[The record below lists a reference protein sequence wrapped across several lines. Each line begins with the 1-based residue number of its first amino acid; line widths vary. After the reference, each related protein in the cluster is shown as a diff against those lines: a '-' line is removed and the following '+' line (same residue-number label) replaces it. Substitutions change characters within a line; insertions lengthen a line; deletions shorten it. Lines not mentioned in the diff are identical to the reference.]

1 MEQSLNNNQQST
13 QLNNN
18 QNNQTMEQTTT
29 IPTTTEV
36 MVSEFVATIDATQTK
51 WHNKVDESLGSLFTK
66 DDVKNIIK
74 RHNDELID
82 QFNNYF
88 ADVVK
93 ALTETK
99 EEEEVV
105 PALPEDIKQTIKDNL
120 KSILEDAFGDMYL
133 KDYVEICDESFE
145 IDYRNQVCLDS
156 YELDVDSSGIA
167 RSLATEVEE
176 RILDLFTEPA
186 TNC

>member
-1 MEQSLNNNQQST
+1 MEQSINNNQST
-13 QLNNN
+13 QLTNN
-18 QNNQTMEQTTT
+18 QNNQTMSTT

-36 MVSEFVATIDATQTK
+36 MVSEFVATIDATQNK

-93 ALTETK
+93 ALTDIK
-99 EEEEVV
+99 QEEVV
-105 PALPEDIKQTIKDNL
+105 PALPEDIKNTINENL
-120 KSILEDAFGDMYL
+120 KRFIEEAIEDIHGT
-133 KDYVEICDESFE
+133 DYIEVTDENFE
-145 IDYRNQVCLDS
+145 IDYRNQVCLES
-156 YELDVDSSGIA
+156 YELDIQTSGMARHIAEEVAPRLFELFQPVD
-167 RSLATEVEE
+167 
-176 RILDLFTEPA
+176 
-186 TNC
+186 C